1 MEINL
6 NNQILATTFNNTNSS
21 ITLMI
26 FLSTFSIMIF
36 LVIQFNDLDSFINLN
51 SDVYNS
57 YGKANEDNTL
67 EKDGLNL
74 RNLVTSYV
82 NEDNRGNKYE

>member
-1 MEINL
+1 
-6 NNQILATTFNNTNSS
+6 
-21 ITLMI
+21 MI

-36 LVIQFNDLDSFINLN
+36 LVIQFNDLNSLLNLN